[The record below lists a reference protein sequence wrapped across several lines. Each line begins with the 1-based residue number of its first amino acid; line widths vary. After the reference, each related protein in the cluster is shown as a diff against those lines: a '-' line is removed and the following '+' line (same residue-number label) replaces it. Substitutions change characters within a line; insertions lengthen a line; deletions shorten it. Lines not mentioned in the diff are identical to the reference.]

1 MAAPSL
7 IPPDVETALNSLS
20 PEQRQQVFDF
30 VAFLYQQQ
38 NNNVKAAPLP
48 KQPRHFGQYR
58 GRISMSEDFDAPLPD
73 SFWLGES

>member
-20 PEQRQQVFDF
+20 PQQRQQVFDF

-38 NNNVKAAPLP
+38 NNLQVSPPP
-48 KQPRHFGQYR
+48 KQPRHFGQCR